1 MTDNAKAA
9 DKADAEI
16 VDAVKGW
23 GLEDFELNHPFRF
36 AGVTFAKFAV
46 RVPTGADIEAY
57 IRSPDR
63 GFRALALK
71 LVDADAKVLD
81 AMHGADYSRLMV
93 ELGKFVAGVR

>member
-1 MTDNAKAA
+1 MAEDKKAE
-9 DKADAEI
+9 DKKQEITDAE
-16 VDAVKGW
+16 KGW
-23 GLEDFELNHPFRF
+23 GLEDFELNHPFKF
-36 AGVTFAKFAV
+36 AGVEFRKLAV

-81 AMHGADYSRLMV
+81 AMHGADYSRLMA

>member
-1 MTDNAKAA
+1 MAEDKKAE
-9 DKADAEI
+9 DKKQEITDAE
-16 VDAVKGW
+16 KGW
-23 GLEDFELNHPFRF
+23 GLEDFELNHPFKF
-36 AGVTFAKFAV
+36 AGVEFRKLAV

-71 LVDADAKVLD
+71 LADADDKVLD
-81 AMHGADYSRLMV
+81 AMHGADYSRLMA

>member
-1 MTDNAKAA
+1 MAE
-9 DKADAEI
+9 DKKQDLVDAE
-16 VDAVKGW
+16 KGW
-23 GLEDFELNHPFRF
+23 GLEDFDVNHPFKF
-36 AGVTFAKFAV
+36 AGVEFRKLAI

-63 GFRALALK
+63 GFRMLALK

-81 AMHGADYSRLMV
+81 AMHGADYSRLMA

>member
-1 MTDNAKAA
+1 MAEDKKAE
-9 DKADAEI
+9 DKKQEITDAE
-16 VDAVKGW
+16 KGW
-23 GLEDFELNHPFRF
+23 GLEDFELNHPFKF
-36 AGVTFAKFAV
+36 AGVEFRKLAV

-71 LVDADAKVLD
+71 LADADAKVLD
-81 AMHGADYSRLMV
+81 AMHGADYSRLMA

>member
-1 MTDNAKAA
+1 M
-9 DKADAEI
+9 AEDRKDEL
-16 VDAVKGW
+16 VDASKGW
-23 GLEDFELNHPFRF
+23 GLEDFELKHPFKF
-36 AGVTFAKFAV
+36 AGVEFRKFAF

-71 LVDADAKVLD
+71 LVDADAKALD
-81 AMHGADYSRLMV
+81 AMHGADYSRLMA